1 MTPAI
6 NELKKNKIAFT
17 IHKYKHDPKIDNY
30 GLEAAN
36 KLNVDANRVYKTL
49 LAQLNTKE
57 LIVAIIPVN
66 KSLNLKVV
74 ANYFEVK
81 SAQMAN
87 KDEAQ
92 KVTGYLLGGISAF
105 GQKKRLRTVLDVSSK
120 EFETIYISGG
130 KRGLDLQIKPLDI
143 IEVLN
148 SNYAEVSI

>member
-6 NELKKNKIAFT
+6 NELKKNKIDFS

-30 GLEAAN
+30 GLEAAE
-36 KLNVDANRVYKTL
+36 KLNIDANRVYKTL

-57 LIVAIIPVN
+57 LVVAIIPVN
-66 KSLNLKVV
+66 KSLNLKSL
-74 ANYFEVK
+74 ASYFEAK
-81 SAQMAN
+81 SASMAD

-105 GQKKRLRTVLDVSSK
+105 GQKKRLRTIVDATSK

-130 KRGLDLQIKPLDI
+130 KRGLDLQIKPSDI
-143 IEVLN
+143 IKVLN
-148 SNYAEVSI
+148 SNYCEVSI